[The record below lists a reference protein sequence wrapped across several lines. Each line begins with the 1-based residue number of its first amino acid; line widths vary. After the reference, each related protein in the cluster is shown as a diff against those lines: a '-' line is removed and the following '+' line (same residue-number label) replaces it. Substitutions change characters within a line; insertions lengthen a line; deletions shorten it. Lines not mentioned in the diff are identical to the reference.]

1 MRSDWEIKEL
11 LFSVLTKR
19 YDQVFRRSL
28 NSEPARGFLKNAPQK
43 Q

>member
-1 MRSDWEIKEL
+1 MRSDRKIKEL
-11 LFSVLTKR
+11 FFSVLTKR
-19 YDQVFRRSL
+19 YDQVFRGSL